1 MLKTNCRTFLARIAA
16 VALLS
21 TSAATVVQA
30 ADVNLTLMIW
40 DPAQKA
46 GVQLAV
52 DAFQAGNPDIA
63 VTLEQ
68 VPQDQYYVKLDAAL
82 GAGQGPD
89 VMWQSSKASYYV
101 DGGALQPLDEYIAR
115 DGFSLDGYKKV
126 IADLYNLSGQQYGIP
141 KDFDA
146 WTFVYNATL
155 LKDLGIE
162 APTADWTWEDM
173 VRIAEEVKTKRTSSS
188 IVPLYYNYSFNNGV
202 ASLVHALG
210 STVIADGA
218 SNMSSPEGIQALG
231 MIKELQDNELTLKVA
246 DSTDFN
252 PVNALISGQLAMAET
267 PSWNLSLL
275 SKSDA
280 PAGTFGVV
288 HLPAVNGS
296 WANDTNGLSYV
307 MNVNSQHKDE
317 SWELIKFLTSDEG
330 AVLHAQGGAGLPANT
345 NPEPIDAF
353 VAANEK
359 LGGLKEALDA
369 ASAQSYLRTTTANPK
384 VLSVMPEISS
394 AVMGEF
400 YSGALSAEE
409 AAQRIDDLL
418 NGALR

>member
-1 MLKTNCRTFLARIAA
+1 MLKTNRRNFLAGAA
-16 VALLS
+16 TIALLS
-21 TSAATVVQA
+21 TSAASMALA

-46 GVQLAV
+46 GVQMAV
-52 DAFQAGNPDIA
+52 DAFQAANPNIA
-63 VTLEQ
+63 VSLEQ

-101 DGGALQPLDEYIAR
+101 DGGALQPLDDYIAR
-115 DGFSLDGYKKV
+115 DALSLDGYKQV
-126 IADLYNLSGQQYGIP
+126 IANLYNLGGHQYGIP

-155 LKDLGIE
+155 LEGLGIATPKAE
-162 APTADWTWEDM
+162 WTWEDM
-173 VRIAEEVKTKRTSSS
+173 VRIAEEVKAKRTSSS

-210 STVIADGA
+210 GAVIADGQ
-218 SNMSSPEGIQALG
+218 SHMSSPQGIKALE
-231 MIKELQDNELTLKVA
+231 MIKSLQDSELILKVA

-275 SKSDA
+275 SKADA

-330 AVLHAQGGAGLPANT
+330 SALHAQGGAALPANT
-345 NPEPIDAF
+345 NPQALAAF
-353 VAANEK
+353 VATNGK
-359 LGGLKEALDA
+359 LGGLEAALDA

-384 VLSVMPEISS
+384 VLAAMPEISS

-400 YSGALSAEE
+400 YSGALTAEQ

>member
-1 MLKTNCRTFLARIAA
+1 MLKTNRRTFLACIATA
-16 VALLS
+16 TLLS
-21 TSAATVVQA
+21 ASAAGMAKA

-52 DAFQAGNPDIA
+52 DAFQAANRNVS

-115 DGFSLDGYKKV
+115 DGVSLDGYKKV
-126 IADLYNLSGQQYGIP
+126 IAGLYNLGGHQYGIP

-146 WTFVYNATL
+146 WTFVYNAAL
-155 LKDLGIE
+155 LENLGIA
-162 APTADWTWEDM
+162 APAADWTWEDM
-173 VRIAEEVKTKRTSSS
+173 VRIAEEVKAKRTSSS
-188 IVPLYYNYSFNNGV
+188 IVPVYYNYSFNNGV

-210 STVIADGA
+210 ATVIADGA
-218 SNMSSPEGIQALG
+218 SNMSSPEGIKALE
-231 MIKELQDNELTLKVA
+231 MIKQLQDNQLILKVA

-252 PVNALISGQLAMAET
+252 PVNALISGQLTMAET

-296 WANDTNGLSYV
+296 WANDTNGLSYT

-330 AVLHAQGGAGLPANT
+330 AALHAEGGAALPANT
-345 NPEPIDAF
+345 NPEPLAAF
-353 VAANEK
+353 VATNEK
-359 LGGLKEALDA
+359 LSGLEAALDA
-369 ASAQSYLRTTTANPK
+369 ASTQSYLRTTTANPK
-384 VLSVMPEISS
+384 VLSAMPEISS
-394 AVMGEF
+394 SVMGEF
-400 YSGALSAEE
+400 YSGALTAPE

>member
-1 MLKTNCRTFLARIAA
+1 MLTTTRRNFLAGATA
-16 VALLS
+16 LALLS
-21 TSAATVVQA
+21 TSATSMALA

-46 GVQLAV
+46 GVQMAV
-52 DAFQAGNPDIA
+52 DAFEAANPNIA
-63 VTLEQ
+63 VSLEQ

-82 GAGQGPD
+82 GAAQGPD

-101 DGGALQPLDEYIAR
+101 DGGALEPLDEYIAR
-115 DGFSLDGYKKV
+115 DGLSLDGYKKV
-126 IADLYNLSGQQYGIP
+126 IADLYNLGGHQYGIP

-146 WTFVYNATL
+146 WTFVYNASL
-155 LKDLGIE
+155 LKELGIE

-173 VRIAEEVKTKRTSSS
+173 VRIAEEVKKKRSSPS

-210 STVIADGA
+210 QTVIADGQ
-218 SNMSSPEGIQALG
+218 SNMSSPEGIKALE
-231 MIKELQDNELTLKVA
+231 MIKGLQDSELILKVA

-252 PVNALISGQLAMAET
+252 PVNALISGQLALAEI

-280 PAGTFGVV
+280 PVGTFGVV

-307 MNVNSQHKDE
+307 MNVNSAHKDE

-330 AVLHAQGGAGLPANT
+330 AALHAQGGAAPPANT
-345 NPEPIDAF
+345 NPEALAAF
-353 VAANEK
+353 VATNEK
-359 LGGLKEALDA
+359 LVGLEEALEA

-384 VLSVMPEISS
+384 VLAAMPEISS
-394 AVMGEF
+394 AVMGDF
-400 YSGALSAEE
+400 YSGALTATE

>member
-1 MLKTNCRTFLARIAA
+1 MLKTNRRTFLAQIAA

-21 TSAATVVQA
+21 TSASSMVQA

-52 DAFQAGNPDIA
+52 DAFQAANPNVA

-101 DGGALQPLDEYIAR
+101 DGGALEPLDEYIAR
-115 DGFSLDGYKKV
+115 DSFSLDGYKKV
-126 IADLYNLSGQQYGIP
+126 IADLYNLSGHQYGIP

-146 WTFVYNATL
+146 WTFVYNAAL
-155 LKDLGIE
+155 LKDLGIA

-173 VRIAEEVKTKRTSSS
+173 VRIAEEVKAKRTSST

-218 SNMSSPEGIQALG
+218 SNMSSPEGIRALG
-231 MIKELQDNELTLKVA
+231 MIKELQDNELILKVA

-330 AVLHAQGGAGLPANT
+330 AALHAEGGAALPANT
-345 NPEPIDAF
+345 NPAPLAAF
-353 VAANEK
+353 VATNEK
-359 LGGLKEALDA
+359 LTGLEAALDA
-369 ASAQSYLRTTTANPK
+369 ASAQSYLRTTTAFPK
-384 VLSVMPEISS
+384 VISGMPEISS